1 MLMYI
6 LRRSIMAVPIIIGV
20 ATITFLLTFVFVP
33 GDPIRM
39 IMGQNADPETVAAIR
54 HEMGLDQPL
63 SVQYVRFIGKI
74 FKGDLGRSFK
84 TKRTVV
90 SSITERFPATL
101 RLATAAMVI
110 GIIVGVSAGII
121 SAVKP
126 YSIWDN
132 IFMTLAL
139 LGISVPVFYLGLL
152 LIIVLAL
159 QMDLFPVGGF
169 GGGAINYLILPAIA
183 LGTGNAARIARMTR
197 SSLLEVIR
205 MDYIRTAR
213 SKGLNERVVIFKH
226 ALRNA
231 MIPVVTVIG
240 TQMGYLLGGTV
251 LTETT
256 FSWPGVGR
264 LAIDAVQ
271 SRDFPMIQGTV
282 LFLAIIFI
290 VINLLVDLSY
300 GWLDPRI
307 RYE

>member
-1 MLMYI
+1 
-6 LRRSIMAVPIIIGV
+6 
-20 ATITFLLTFVFVP
+20 
-33 GDPIRM
+33 
-39 IMGQNADPETVAAIR
+39 MGQHADEVTLQNLR

-63 SVQYVRFIGKI
+63 HVQYVKFISKVLQ
-74 FKGDLGRSFK
+74 GDLGRSFK

-90 SSITERFPATL
+90 ESIGERFPATV
-101 RLATAAMVI
+101 RLAFAAMSVA
-110 GIIVGVSAGII
+110 IIVGLLGGIV

-132 IFMTLAL
+132 IFMGLAL

-152 LIIVLAL
+152 LIIVFAVQLNW
-159 QMDLFPVGGF
+159 FPVGGY
-169 GGGAINYLILPAIA
+169 GGGAFRYLVLPAIA
-183 LGTGNAARIARMTR
+183 LGTAQAAQIARMTR
-197 SSLLEVIR
+197 SSLMEVVR
-205 MDYIRTAR
+205 MDFIRTAR
-213 SKGLNERVVIFKH
+213 SKGLSEGVVIFKH

-231 MIPVVTVIG
+231 LIPVVTVIG
-240 TQMGYLLGGTV
+240 TQLGYLLGGTV

-264 LAIDAVQ
+264 LAVDAVQ

-300 GWLDPRI
+300 GWFDPRI